1 MTSPAATEAVI
12 PARRPFRHRVTV
24 AIVAALV
31 AVGLLVLLGTGAR
44 AELAKGWTALTQLPA
59 WLLLTVFAL
68 SFANYVLRFVRWDLY
83 MRSTGHLIPR
93 PRHFLIYLSGFSL
106 TLTPGKVGEAL
117 RSAYLTRLDV
127 PTTTSISVFVLERL
141 MDMVAMLALALPVLG
156 LWKMGFI
163 SLAAIAVLGV
173 GALLVLRHPEWL
185 LRLIGW
191 LRARAERSGWT
202 RVVQATWVAQRLA
215 DQTGRLAGYKPLPM
229 LGISL
234 LAWGLEGFG
243 LWLLA
248 HWFAPDVSLPT
259 VVGIYAASVI
269 VGVVTF
275 LPGGL
280 GGTEV
285 AMASLLILA
294 GVAPAPAA
302 VCTLVCRAATLWF
315 AIVLGVGAIPLL
327 SLLGLRKPPVKLSE

>member
-1 MTSPAATEAVI
+1 MTSPATAQAPVRSPGRNRLALLLI
-12 PARRPFRHRVTV
+12 
-24 AIVAALV
+24 AALALAGV
-31 AVGLLVLLGTGAR
+31 ALLLGTQSR
-44 AELAKGWTALTQLPA
+44 TELDRGWQALTQLPA
-59 WLLLTVFAL
+59 WLVLAVFAL
-68 SFANYVLRFVRWDLY
+68 SLGNYLLRYLRWDAYL
-83 MRSTGHLIPR
+83 RSTGHVVPTG
-93 PRHFLIYLSGFSL
+93 RHFLIYLSGFSL

-117 RSAYLTRLDV
+117 RSAYLARLDV
-127 PTTTSISVFVLERL
+127 PTSTSLSVFVLERL

-156 LWKMGFI
+156 LWKMGAL
-163 SLAAIAVLGV
+163 SLAAIAVIGLGV
-173 GALLVLRHPEWL
+173 IALLRQPALPLRAIGAL
-185 LRLIGW
+185 
-191 LRARAERSGWT
+191 RAQAERSGWH
-202 RVVQATWVAQRLA
+202 RALGLARLAQRLIE
-215 DQTGRLAGYKPLPM
+215 QTGALAGHRPLPM
-229 LGISL
+229 LALSFV
-234 LAWGLEGFG
+234 AWGLEGVG

-248 HWFAPDVSLPT
+248 HWFAPEVAPLT

-285 AMASLLILA
+285 AMASLLVLA

-327 SLLGLRKPPVKLSE
+327 SLLGLRRPPVQPKD